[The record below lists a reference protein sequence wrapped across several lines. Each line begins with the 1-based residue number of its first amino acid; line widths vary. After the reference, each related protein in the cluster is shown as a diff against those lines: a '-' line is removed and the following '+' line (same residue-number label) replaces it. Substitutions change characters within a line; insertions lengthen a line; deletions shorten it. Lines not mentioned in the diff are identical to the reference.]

1 MINIVVTSKP
11 VDGLFYYSYEYC
23 DMLNKAGYPAQVV
36 VITHRNF
43 TKEDYL
49 ISIQNKYIHCHNILI
64 DDYVPALNDIT
75 LIMGRSMMTLS
86 WQSFNDYTD
95 VQKRILCRLFDDNV
109 ISVYSENH
117 VDGYPKAVE
126 FYNPK
131 QIVDLCD
138 TEVYPNGV
146 GKHFEKTINFDI
158 HKHPTQNTQFKHLF
172 LGTNKEY
179 YASVEEVIDEFPDH
193 GILTY
198 DAEYVNIKHNNVFV
212 PVENL
217 MGMFETYVYTKST
230 FDPAPRIFQECKYYG
245 KDVIYR
251 RDKNIKDGGSVYW
264 NRDVGKPNIQPIVE
278 AIEELNENKT
288 KMFELS

>member
-23 DMLNKAGYPAQVV
+23 DMLNKAGHSAQVV

-43 TKEDYL
+43 TKKDYL
-49 ISIQNKYIHCHNILI
+49 DSISNKYIHCQDIII

-86 WQSFNDYTD
+86 WQNFNDYTD
-95 VQKRILCRLFDDNV
+95 VQKRILYRLFDGNV

-117 VDGYPKAVE
+117 VDGYPKAVK

-146 GKHFEKTINFDI
+146 GAHFEKTINFSIYKPHTDNI
-158 HKHPTQNTQFKHLF
+158 QFKHLF
-172 LGTNKEY
+172 LGTNDKY
-179 YASVEEVIDEFPDH
+179 YASVEKVIDQYPDH
-193 GILTY
+193 GVLTY
-198 DAEYVNIKHNNVFV
+198 DENYVNIKNNNVFV

-217 MGMFETYVYTKST
+217 MSMFETYVYTKET

-245 KDVIYR
+245 KDVIYLR
-251 RDKNIKDGGSVYW
+251 KDPGLDGGTIYW
-264 NRDVGKPNIQPIVE
+264 NRDIQEPSVEPILQAME
-278 AIEELNENKT
+278 TLNED
-288 KMFELS
+288 

>member
-11 VDGLFYYSYEYC
+11 VDGLLYYSYEYC
-23 DMLNKAGYPAQVV
+23 DMLNKAGYSAQVV

-43 TKEDYL
+43 TKKDYL
-49 ISIQNKYIHCHNILI
+49 DSISNKYIHCQNIII

-86 WQSFNDYTD
+86 WQNFNDYTD
-95 VQKRILCRLFDDNV
+95 VQKRILYRVFDGNV

-117 VDGYPKAVE
+117 VDGYPKAVK

-146 GKHFEKTINFDI
+146 GVHFEKTINFSIYKPHTDNI
-158 HKHPTQNTQFKHLF
+158 QFKYLF
-172 LGTNKEY
+172 LGTNDKY
-179 YASVEEVIDEFPDH
+179 YASVEKVIDQYPDH
-193 GILTY
+193 GVLTY
-198 DAEYVNIKHNNVFV
+198 DENYVNIKNNNVFV

-217 MGMFETYVYTKST
+217 MSMFETYVYTKET

-245 KDVIYR
+245 KDVIYER
-251 RDKNIKDGGSVYW
+251 RDPGTDGGTIYW
-264 NRDVGKPNIQPIVE
+264 KRDIKKPNIDTIVQAME
-278 AIEELNENKT
+278 QLK
-288 KMFELS
+288 

>member
-23 DMLNKAGYPAQVV
+23 DMLNNAGYPAQVV
-36 VITHRNF
+36 VVTHRNF

-49 ISIQNKYIHCHNILI
+49 NSIKNKYIHCHNILI
-64 DDYVPALNDIT
+64 DDYIPALNDTT

-95 VQKRILCRLFDDNV
+95 VQKRILYRLFDGNV
-109 ISVYSENH
+109 VSVYSENH
-117 VDGYPKAVE
+117 IDGYPKAVK

-146 GKHFEKTINFDI
+146 GEHFEKTINFSIYKPYKDNI
-158 HKHPTQNTQFKHLF
+158 QFKHLF
-172 LGTNKEY
+172 LGTNDKY
-179 YASVEEVIDEFPDH
+179 YASVEKVIDQYPDH

-198 DAEYVNIKHNNVFV
+198 DAKYVNIKHNNIFV
-212 PVENL
+212 PVENF
-217 MGMFETYVYTKST
+217 MSMFETYVYTKET

-245 KDVIYR
+245 KDVIYER
-251 RDKNIKDGGSVYW
+251 RDPGTDGGTIYW
-264 NRDVGKPNIQPIVE
+264 KRDCKEPNITQILTAME
-278 AIEELNENKT
+278 KFNDSI
-288 KMFELS
+288 